1 MPINIQSSP
10 KKEQGKNRTE
20 TEMGCNSSKAEPPP
34 LENTMHHH
42 HHADVAEFQKPK
54 TLKEEV
60 VLQIPGCKVHLMD
73 QGEALELAQG
83 HFTIMKIMEQNVA
96 LATII
101 KVGNSVQW
109 PLTKDE
115 PVVKVD
121 ALHYLFSLPVK
132 DGGEPLSYGVTFPEQ
147 CYGNMEMLDSFLK
160 DHSCFSGLERNKK
173 SDLKWEEF
181 APRVEDYNHFL
192 ARAIAGGTGQ
202 IVKGIF
208 LCSNAYTNQEH
219 KKDQDFRSVCE
230 TLFDQINST
239 FRRFFFAL
247 PQRHRDRHTLSLPP
261 PHPRLWP
268 IVEDLSLVLTLPH
281 SDQQF
286 LLLKCRSLLR
296 VCHQI
301 QRRRRRGEA
310 FAFAFAVRW
319 EVQKGGE
326 TILNTAAEKNN
337 GGMVT
342 ESMNHR
348 SDATKNNAT
357 NDNLKRVR
365 KLTNMTEKLTK
376 SLLDGVGIMSGSVM
390 TPVLKSQPGQAF
402 LNMLPGEV
410 LLASLDAVNR
420 VFEAAEAAEK
430 QTFSATSQAA
440 TRMVSNRFGEEAG
453 EATEHVFAT
462 AGHAVNTAW
471 NVSKIRKA
479 INPASS
485 ANAAGA
491 LRNSAKNRNVIY

>member
-54 TLKEEV
+54 TLKQEV

-208 LCSNAYTNQEH
+208 LCSNAYTNQ
-219 KKDQDFRSVCE
+219 
-230 TLFDQINST
+230 
-239 FRRFFFAL
+239 
-247 PQRHRDRHTLSLPP
+247 
-261 PHPRLWP
+261 
-268 IVEDLSLVLTLPH
+268 
-281 SDQQF
+281 
-286 LLLKCRSLLR
+286 
-296 VCHQI
+296 
-301 QRRRRRGEA
+301 
-310 FAFAFAVRW
+310 
-319 EVQKGGE
+319 VQKGGE

>member
-54 TLKEEV
+54 TLKQEV

-147 CYGNMEMLDSFLK
+147 CYGNMGMLDSFLK
-160 DHSCFSGLERNKK
+160 DQSCFSGLERNKK
-173 SDLKWEEF
+173 SDLNWEKF

-208 LCSNAYTNQEH
+208 MCSNAYTNQ
-219 KKDQDFRSVCE
+219 V
-230 TLFDQINST
+230 
-239 FRRFFFAL
+239 
-247 PQRHRDRHTLSLPP
+247 
-261 PHPRLWP
+261 
-268 IVEDLSLVLTLPH
+268 
-281 SDQQF
+281 
-286 LLLKCRSLLR
+286 
-296 VCHQI
+296 
-301 QRRRRRGEA
+301 
-310 FAFAFAVRW
+310 
-319 EVQKGGE
+319 
-326 TILNTAAEKNN
+326 
-337 GGMVT
+337 
-342 ESMNHR
+342 
-348 SDATKNNAT
+348 
-357 NDNLKRVR
+357 
-365 KLTNMTEKLTK
+365 
-376 SLLDGVGIMSGSVM
+376 
-390 TPVLKSQPGQAF
+390 
-402 LNMLPGEV
+402 
-410 LLASLDAVNR
+410 
-420 VFEAAEAAEK
+420 
-430 QTFSATSQAA
+430 
-440 TRMVSNRFGEEAG
+440 
-453 EATEHVFAT
+453 
-462 AGHAVNTAW
+462 
-471 NVSKIRKA
+471 
-479 INPASS
+479 
-485 ANAAGA
+485 
-491 LRNSAKNRNVIY
+491 

>member
-208 LCSNAYTNQEH
+208 LCSNAYTNQ
-219 KKDQDFRSVCE
+219 
-230 TLFDQINST
+230 
-239 FRRFFFAL
+239 
-247 PQRHRDRHTLSLPP
+247 
-261 PHPRLWP
+261 
-268 IVEDLSLVLTLPH
+268 
-281 SDQQF
+281 
-286 LLLKCRSLLR
+286 
-296 VCHQI
+296 
-301 QRRRRRGEA
+301 
-310 FAFAFAVRW
+310 
-319 EVQKGGE
+319 VQKGGE

-440 TRMVSNRFGEEAG
+440 TRMVSNR
-453 EATEHVFAT
+453 
-462 AGHAVNTAW
+462 
-471 NVSKIRKA
+471 
-479 INPASS
+479 
-485 ANAAGA
+485 
-491 LRNSAKNRNVIY
+491 

>member
-1 MPINIQSSP
+1 
-10 KKEQGKNRTE
+10 
-20 TEMGCNSSKAEPPP
+20 MGCNSSKAEPP
-34 LENTMHHH
+34 LENSIHHH
-42 HHADVAEFQKPK
+42 HHHHHAEFQKPK
-54 TLKEEV
+54 TLKQEV

-73 QGEALELAQG
+73 EGEAIELAQG
-83 HFTIMKIMEQNVA
+83 HFTIMKIMDKNVP
-96 LATII
+96 LATTI

-147 CYGNMEMLDSFLK
+147 CYGNMGMLDSFLK
-160 DHSCFSGLERNKK
+160 DQSCFSGLERNKK
-173 SDLKWEEF
+173 SDLNWEDF

-208 LCSNAYTNQEH
+208 MCSNAYTNQ
-219 KKDQDFRSVCE
+219 
-230 TLFDQINST
+230 
-239 FRRFFFAL
+239 
-247 PQRHRDRHTLSLPP
+247 
-261 PHPRLWP
+261 
-268 IVEDLSLVLTLPH
+268 
-281 SDQQF
+281 
-286 LLLKCRSLLR
+286 
-296 VCHQI
+296 
-301 QRRRRRGEA
+301 
-310 FAFAFAVRW
+310 
-319 EVQKGGE
+319 VQKGGE

-337 GGMVT
+337 GSVVT
-342 ESMNHR
+342 ESMNQR

-357 NDNLKRVR
+357 NENLKRVR

-376 SLLDGVGIMSGSVM
+376 SLVDGVGIMSGSMM

-402 LNMLPGEV
+402 LKMLPGEV

-462 AGHAVNTAW
+462 AGHSVNTAW

>member
-1 MPINIQSSP
+1 
-10 KKEQGKNRTE
+10 
-20 TEMGCNSSKAEPPP
+20 MGCNSSKAEPPP

-208 LCSNAYTNQEH
+208 LCSNAYTNQ
-219 KKDQDFRSVCE
+219 
-230 TLFDQINST
+230 
-239 FRRFFFAL
+239 
-247 PQRHRDRHTLSLPP
+247 
-261 PHPRLWP
+261 
-268 IVEDLSLVLTLPH
+268 
-281 SDQQF
+281 
-286 LLLKCRSLLR
+286 
-296 VCHQI
+296 
-301 QRRRRRGEA
+301 
-310 FAFAFAVRW
+310 
-319 EVQKGGE
+319 VQKGGE

-365 KLTNMTEKLTK
+365 KLTNMTERLTK

>member
-34 LENTMHHH
+34 LENTMHHHH

-208 LCSNAYTNQEH
+208 LCSNAYTNQ
-219 KKDQDFRSVCE
+219 
-230 TLFDQINST
+230 
-239 FRRFFFAL
+239 
-247 PQRHRDRHTLSLPP
+247 
-261 PHPRLWP
+261 
-268 IVEDLSLVLTLPH
+268 
-281 SDQQF
+281 
-286 LLLKCRSLLR
+286 
-296 VCHQI
+296 
-301 QRRRRRGEA
+301 
-310 FAFAFAVRW
+310 
-319 EVQKGGE
+319 VQKGGE

>member
-208 LCSNAYTNQEH
+208 LCSNAYTNQ
-219 KKDQDFRSVCE
+219 
-230 TLFDQINST
+230 
-239 FRRFFFAL
+239 
-247 PQRHRDRHTLSLPP
+247 
-261 PHPRLWP
+261 
-268 IVEDLSLVLTLPH
+268 
-281 SDQQF
+281 
-286 LLLKCRSLLR
+286 
-296 VCHQI
+296 
-301 QRRRRRGEA
+301 
-310 FAFAFAVRW
+310 
-319 EVQKGGE
+319 VQKGGE

-365 KLTNMTEKLTK
+365 KLTNMTERLTK

>member
-1 MPINIQSSP
+1 
-10 KKEQGKNRTE
+10 
-20 TEMGCNSSKAEPPP
+20 MGCNSSKAEPP
-34 LENTMHHH
+34 LENSIHHH
-42 HHADVAEFQKPK
+42 HHHHAEFQKPK
-54 TLKEEV
+54 TLKQEV

-73 QGEALELAQG
+73 EGEAIELAQG
-83 HFTIMKIMEQNVA
+83 HFTIMKIMDQNVP
-96 LATII
+96 LATTI

-147 CYGNMEMLDSFLK
+147 CYGNMGMLDSFLK
-160 DHSCFSGLERNKK
+160 DQSCFSGLERNKK
-173 SDLKWEEF
+173 SDLNWEEF

-208 LCSNAYTNQEH
+208 MCSNAYTNQ
-219 KKDQDFRSVCE
+219 
-230 TLFDQINST
+230 
-239 FRRFFFAL
+239 
-247 PQRHRDRHTLSLPP
+247 
-261 PHPRLWP
+261 
-268 IVEDLSLVLTLPH
+268 
-281 SDQQF
+281 
-286 LLLKCRSLLR
+286 
-296 VCHQI
+296 
-301 QRRRRRGEA
+301 
-310 FAFAFAVRW
+310 
-319 EVQKGGE
+319 VQKGGE

-337 GGMVT
+337 GSVVT

-357 NDNLKRVR
+357 NENLKRVR

-376 SLLDGVGIMSGSVM
+376 SLLDGVGIMSGSMM

-402 LNMLPGEV
+402 LKMLPGEV

-462 AGHAVNTAW
+462 AGHSVNTAW

>member
-208 LCSNAYTNQEH
+208 LCSNAYTNQ
-219 KKDQDFRSVCE
+219 
-230 TLFDQINST
+230 
-239 FRRFFFAL
+239 
-247 PQRHRDRHTLSLPP
+247 
-261 PHPRLWP
+261 
-268 IVEDLSLVLTLPH
+268 
-281 SDQQF
+281 
-286 LLLKCRSLLR
+286 
-296 VCHQI
+296 
-301 QRRRRRGEA
+301 
-310 FAFAFAVRW
+310 
-319 EVQKGGE
+319 VQKGGE